1 MSIFPSIDKQLD
13 HINKRLSRIMATLDD
28 IQAKVSA
35 LMDKMTAQRT
45 VTDSIVTL
53 INGLKQQ
60 IADLRAALEA
70 AGGNQAK
77 IDAVVAGLQT
87 LEESIDADTAAEAAI
102 ANTPT
107 E

>member
-1 MSIFPSIDKQLD
+1 
-13 HINKRLSRIMATLDD
+13 MATLDD